1 MATVETA
8 SRRPTPRRQ
17 TVKRRPAREPSQ
29 SGASLV
35 APIRELAWIGQ
46 HAQAIEESTRT
57 LASRADRAGLPGAV
71 QMDLLDLRAES
82 NIALGQLDHAAQDA
96 AAMVQLAT
104 RHKSPASKVQAL
116 NRKALI
122 QMRQGEL
129 KAAIDSAVAAA
140 KIARQSRRKPLLA
153 TSLLSLGEVQV
164 RAGQYE
170 VALKI
175 AQQAVELFEA
185 AGESSS
191 AGRAHWVSAM
201 ACQRLG
207 RNKQSRAAAQSALE
221 LCTQAA
227 DRYGIGNALVLLSQS
242 DPDIAASVRHLRQA
256 TQALEAAGY
265 VERRMVA
272 VGNLAT
278 KYDELVQSRH
288 LRTRWPMGPRRT

>member
-1 MATVETA
+1 
-8 SRRPTPRRQ
+8 
-17 TVKRRPAREPSQ
+17 
-29 SGASLV
+29 
-35 APIRELAWIGQ
+35 
-46 HAQAIEESTRT
+46 
-57 LASRADRAGLPGAV
+57 
-71 QMDLLDLRAES
+71 
-82 NIALGQLDHAAQDA
+82 
-96 AAMVQLAT
+96 MVQLAT

-256 TQALEAAGY
+256 TQAFEAAGY

-272 VGNLAT
+272 LGNLAT
-278 KYDELVQSRH
+278 KYDELRLRAIAAQREALHRLRAQGKIGGEAFRRIQEELDWSELDAAPAGSFQS
-288 LRTRWPMGPRRT
+288 LAS